1 MKVGI
6 IGAGIGGLSAACL
19 LAADG
24 HEVILWEKNDT
35 VGGKMNQ
42 RIVDGFRFDTG
53 PSLFTMPDILR
64 SVFEACN
71 RKMEDYITIKPV
83 DPVCRYFWRDGTVFD
98 CSTNIPVT
106 LENMRKFA
114 PEDTEAYISFL
125 GYSADIYKKT
135 SNTFLFNPLQQLK
148 DLRDVKKSDIF
159 KIDAFSSVSTKVDK
173 YFKSPYIRQFFKRFT
188 TYNGSSPYIAP
199 ATLNVIP
206 YVELCLGGFY
216 VNGGLYQIATSLEK
230 LARELGVT
238 FQFGKCV
245 NHISSSNRKA
255 DKVVFEDGEEVSI
268 DILFSNSD
276 ATHTYTELLDDKTVK
291 PRNKQQLREIEPSCS
306 GFVLL
311 LGIDKKFDEL
321 KHHSIFFS
329 DDYENE
335 FRELFIK
342 KRPSE
347 NPTIYIANTSHSDP
361 EHAVEGGSNLFILVN
376 TPYLTDETVWTP
388 EYSKKYGDM
397 IITILEKEG
406 LSGLRESIQVR
417 EHITPQD
424 FYDVYLSNK
433 GSIYGTSS
441 NLPTSAFM
449 RPRNKSPFLN
459 NLYLTGGSTHP
470 GGGIPLV
477 VLSAKHAVSLFKRD
491 KARLQK

>member
-1 MKVGI
+1 MKIGI
-6 IGAGIGGLSAACL
+6 IGAGIGGLTAACL
-19 LAADG
+19 LAAEG
-24 HEVILWEKNDT
+24 HEVVLWEKNHT

-42 RIVDGFRFDTG
+42 KVLGGYRFDTG

-64 SVFEACN
+64 SVFEVCD
-71 RKMEDYITIKPV
+71 RKMEDYLSITPV
-83 DPVCRYFWRDGTVFD
+83 EPVCRYFWRDGTVFD

-114 PEDTEAYISFL
+114 PEDTEAYVSFL
-125 GYSADIYKKT
+125 GYSADIYRKT
-135 SNTFLFNPLQQLK
+135 SNTFLFNPLQQFK
-148 DLRDVKKSDIF
+148 DLKDVKKSDIF

-216 VNGGLYQIATSLEK
+216 VNGGLYKIATSLEK
-230 LARELGVT
+230 LARELGVV
-238 FQFGKCV
+238 FELGKCV
-245 NHISSSNRKA
+245 KEISSTKKKA
-255 DKVVFEDGEEVSI
+255 EKVIFEDGSEVNI
-268 DILFSNSD
+268 DVLFSNSD
-276 ATHTYTELLDDKTVK
+276 ATHTYTELLSDATVK
-291 PRNKQQLREIEPSCS
+291 PRSKQQLRDIEPSCS

-311 LGIDKKFDEL
+311 LGVNKTFEQL

-347 NPTIYIANTSHSDP
+347 SPTIYIANTSYSDK
-361 EHAVEGGSNLFILVN
+361 EHAVKGGSNLFILVN
-376 TPYLTDETVWTP
+376 TPYLTKETIWTE
-388 EYSKKYGDM
+388 EYSKKYGDL
-397 IITILEKEG
+397 IISILEDEG
-406 LSGLRESIQVR
+406 LTGLKDSIEER

-459 NLYLTGGSTHP
+459 NLYLAGGSTHP

-491 KARLQK
+491 QVGK